1 MTAYLK
7 GYSHFTNT
15 QDMDEAAR
23 RHVIEHWNDMNPT
36 DRAVLEMIRRYSV
49 KYGAAHLKHDTMADK
64 IGKSN
69 VTIRRS
75 IRKLEKLGIIERIHY
90 IRPVMNGLGANIY
103 TILPFVD
110 QSTLTMPATMDK
122 PCDSEAGDVVPEP
135 ESFSF
140 ESKNMKTNTLTDTY
154 PAEPIPTPT
163 TLFGR
168 MKNLLTTTIGDSSLA
183 RQLFG
188 IYRAQSLRMMKFRL
202 HEEQGDLFEQLAM
215 QALHIAVQATKR
227 KEIRNIAGYFD
238 GVLRKLIDK
247 ALFEDIFMEY
257 DVSLEGFLI
266 G

>member
-1 MTAYLK
+1 MTTYLK
-7 GYSHFTNT
+7 DYSHLTNT

-23 RHVIEHWNDMNPT
+23 RHVIENWNEMNPT
-36 DRAVLEMIRRYSV
+36 DRAVLDMIRRYSV

-69 VTIRRS
+69 VTVRRA
-75 IRKLEKLGIIERIHY
+75 IRKLEKLDIIERIHY

-103 TILPFVD
+103 TILPFID
-110 QSTLTMPATMDK
+110 QSTLTMPTTVDK
-122 PCDSEAGDVVPEP
+122 PSDSKTDDIVPESEA
-135 ESFSF
+135 FSSK
-140 ESKNMKTNTLTDTY
+140 SKNIKTHTLTDTY

-168 MKNLLTTTIGDSSLA
+168 MKELLSTTIGDSSLA

-188 IYRAQSLRMMKFRL
+188 IYRAQSLRMMKFSI
-202 HEEQGDLFEQLAM
+202 HEHQGELFEQLAI

-227 KEIRNIAGYFD
+227 KTVRNIAGYFD

-247 ALFEDIFMEY
+247 ALFDDIFMEY
-257 DVSLEGFLI
+257 DVAMEGLLF
-266 G
+266 

>member
-1 MTAYLK
+1 MTTYLK
-7 GYSHFTNT
+7 AYSHFANT

-23 RHVIEHWNDMNPT
+23 RHVIRHWNEMNPT
-36 DRAVLEMIRRYSV
+36 DRAVLDMIRRYSV

-69 VTIRRS
+69 VTVRRA
-75 IRKLEKLGIIERIHY
+75 IRKLESLGIIERIHY

-103 TILPFVD
+103 TILPFDD
-110 QSTLTMPATMDK
+110 QATLTTPATADK
-122 PCDSEAGDVVPEP
+122 PSDSMADGVVPES
-135 ESFSF
+135 ESFSSK
-140 ESKNMKTNTLTDTY
+140 SKNIKTHTLTDTY
-154 PAEPIPTPT
+154 PAEPTPTST

-168 MKNLLTTTIGDSSLA
+168 IKDLLSTTIGNSSLA

-188 IYRAQSLRMMKFRL
+188 IYRVQSLRMMKFSI
-202 HEEQGDLFEQLAM
+202 HEQQEDLFEQLAM

-238 GVLRKLIDK
+238 GVYRKLIDK

-257 DVSLEGFLI
+257 DVSLEGFLY
-266 G
+266 